1 MYVLEEKYPCDPSSV
16 WSTELASLNGGREG
30 GREYVASGT
39 SLESHWY
46 SDNIPSPLLRL
57 AFSSFLPHSLAPPL
71 RCHRGWKERRK
82 EGGRKGTKL
91 HGDRD
96 GRKKEGEKTQRL
108 EVDIRTHAKTEE
120 NVVRLG

>member
-1 MYVLEEKYPCDPSSV
+1 MPPRMEGKEER
-16 WSTELASLNGGREG
+16 GRE
-30 GREYVASGT
+30 
-39 SLESHWY
+39 
-46 SDNIPSPLLRL
+46 
-57 AFSSFLPHSLAPPL
+57 
-71 RCHRGWKERRK
+71 
-82 EGGRKGTKL
+82 GTKL